1 MSPFS
6 RAQYNDTPLHY
17 AATWGHYDTVSVLLK
32 GGADPNACDNVRARW
47 RWGAQCLSRAHTMSR
62 RAQDGETPLQAAMRE
77 KHNVVASLLI
87 KYNAV

>member
-32 GGADPNACDNVRARW
+32 GGADPNACDNVRVRW
-47 RWGAQCLSRAHTMSR
+47 
-62 RAQDGETPLQAAMRE
+62 
-77 KHNVVASLLI
+77 
-87 KYNAV
+87 

>member
-47 RWGAQCLSRAHTMSR
+47 FWGRKVSRELT
-62 RAQDGETPLQAAMRE
+62 
-77 KHNVVASLLI
+77 
-87 KYNAV
+87 